1 MLCLHLLRPLAEGL
15 ARWRVGAGTEKPW
28 LHNGRQ
34 LSRRHVALER
44 GGGVANTP
52 LVVAPIR
59 PDAAFTTGIS
69 SFPVNHS
76 ASLHK
81 HNCDEQVTLLS
92 GRTEAEIDG
101 ETTELRTYDMNYV
114 TDGVEYCFRNMVD
127 EPMVI
132 LWIYGSN
139 KVTCTFTGSDEEI
152 PHVAEADM
160 LVR

>member
-1 MLCLHLLRPLAEGL
+1 MAASDQGTAMSENVILKFAETL
-15 ARWRVGAGTEKPW
+15 T
-28 LHNGRQ
+28 
-34 LSRRHVALER
+34 LER

-152 PHVAEADM
+152 PHVSEADM